1 MGDSTLS
8 ITVAVMLGCFALWRV
23 LTRRFAHPADLAT
36 LSVLY
41 YSLPLSFVALVLR
54 NDDGRVYLHRAA
66 SDPDIALQSLHYAI
80 LAVISLK
87 VGQWIAAAI
96 ANSKFRHLFPLK
108 ANDGRKARNFIILL
122 LVVII
127 CGIGLYGPAFFAG
140 YAVEST
146 EGSAALGNA
155 FIYSSIEFIGLTF
168 GYVLLVKTAHRDR
181 PMSKVIWMAAIFL
194 IVLAL
199 LRGKRLEV
207 VSAFLP
213 LALLSFGLSRWLNRP
228 LSRLVLILSLA
239 VVISLVASLRLGEAF
254 NLPSLMFN
262 LFSEG
267 LFAGHSLPGIID
279 KIQMGQLDYEDGS
292 RMLMG
297 LLAVVPRF
305 LWPEKDALLYAGNA
319 ALAGVAPLGGTTM
332 LAEVV
337 LQGGA
342 VAVGLTF
349 LVMGFVFQRFYA
361 GIRYV
366 GQDVAER
373 RLPASVIGYLV
384 CIAIFIP
391 HFRDGIIPAM
401 KISFQAV
408 VYLAILAGLQS
419 GAWSWRVLRMRRR
432 TSESVQRDA
441 SPAKGLIDR
450 KTGQALQ

>member
-1 MGDSTLS
+1 M
-8 ITVAVMLGCFALWRV
+8 MGCFVLWRV
-23 LTRRFAHPADLAT
+23 LTRRFAHPADLAA

-41 YSLPLSFVALVLR
+41 YALPLSFVALVLR
-54 NDDGRVYLHRAA
+54 DDDGRVYLHRAA
-66 SDPDIALQSLHYAI
+66 SDPEIALQSLHYAI

-87 VGQWIAAAI
+87 CGQWIASTIGSGAV
-96 ANSKFRHLFPLK
+96 RHMFPLMPK
-108 ANDGRKARNFIILL
+108 DGRKARNFILL
-122 LVVII
+122 LMIVIV

-168 GYVLLVKTAHRDR
+168 GYVLLVKVAHKDR
-181 PMSKVIWMAAIFL
+181 PISNVVWMAAIFL

-213 LALLSFGLSRWLNRP
+213 LALLSFGMSRWLTKP
-228 LSRLVLILSLA
+228 LSRLTLILSLA

-267 LFAGHSLPGIID
+267 LFAGHSLPGIIE
-279 KIQMGQLDYEDGS
+279 KIQMGSIDYEDGS

-297 LLAVVPRF
+297 VLAVVPRF

-319 ALAGVAPLGGTTM
+319 ALVGVSPLGATTM

-342 VAVGLTF
+342 LAVGLTYF
-349 LVMGFVFQRFYA
+349 VMGFVFQRFYV
-361 GIRYV
+361 GIRYMAS
-366 GQDVAER
+366 DVRER
-373 RLPASVIGYLV
+373 RLPLAAIGYLV
-384 CIAIFIP
+384 CVAIFIP

-408 VYLAILAGLQS
+408 VYLAVLAGLQS
-419 GAWSWRVLRMRRR
+419 STWSWRLLRMRRVKPALVK
-432 TSESVQRDA
+432 ESA
-441 SPAKGLIDR
+441 SSTQALIDR
-450 KTGQALQ
+450 KTGQVLQ